1 MDVRAVAVQKTVS
14 QPAASQRLLVRATLT
29 CTRTSASVQTL
40 SHHAVTAVALQI
52 HAVHQS
58 HAVHQQTRAATAA
71 QLTQAAVLRLVTAVA
86 TAAMLTQAAVL
97 QPATVVATAATLT
110 QAAVLQPLVE
120 QLLTHHAVLQP
131 ATAVATAAPLTQPVL
146 LRLHVVTAAETA
158 VAKAAATM
166 TAAKLRS

>member
-1 MDVRAVAVQKTVS
+1 VDVRAVVVQKTVS
-14 QPAASQRLLVRATLT
+14 QPAASQRLLVRATPT

-71 QLTQAAVLRLVTAVA
+71 QLTQAAVLQPATAVA
-86 TAAMLTQAAVL
+86 TAATQTQAAVL
-97 QPATVVATAATLT
+97 QL
-110 QAAVLQPLVE
+110 LVE
-120 QLLTHHAVLQP
+120 QLQTHHAVLQP
-131 ATAVATAAPLTQPVL
+131 ATAVATAAQLTQPVL

>member
-71 QLTQAAVLRLVTAVA
+71 QLTQAALLQLVTAVA
-86 TAAMLTQAAVL
+86 TAAM
-97 QPATVVATAATLT
+97 LT

-120 QLLTHHAVLQP
+120 QLLTHHAVHQP
-131 ATAVATAAPLTQPVL
+131 ATAVATAALLTQPVL